1 MSYDEDAKEFKKGI
15 LSSALFPIAEEDI
28 KGYQELLKIL
38 PLTDPGRIKIA
49 EQIMR
54 MISSTGATLGTNDQ
68 ASRKARLNLEYPKI
82 SAINQDN

>member
-1 MSYDEDAKEFKKGI
+1 
-15 LSSALFPIAEEDI
+15 LFPIAEDDI
-28 KGYQELLKIL
+28 QVYQELLKNL
-38 PLTDPGRIKIA
+38 PPTDQNRTIIA